1 MRSSNRQ
8 VSKLASAGI
17 AAAFIV
23 MSGIPDAVAS
33 PFNGMGGKWTGAGRV
48 TMKDGTSEPIKC
60 KATYTVKNSGSELK
74 QVLRCASDSY
84 KFNVRS
90 NIEADGNAL
99 AGEWTET
106 TYNLVGTFTGNAKG
120 SKIEGKVRG
129 SGLRVGVALL
139 TNGASQ
145 RVRILSQGTEMRE
158 VTLKLRK
165 R

>member
-1 MRSSNRQ
+1 MF
-8 VSKLASAGI
+8 SAPGV
-17 AAAFIV
+17 A
-23 MSGIPDAVAS
+23 AS
-33 PFNGMGGKWTGAGRV
+33 PFSGMGGAWTGAGRV

-60 KATYTVKNSGSELK
+60 KATYTVGNSGTELQ

-90 NIEADGNAL
+90 NIEADGDAL
-99 AGEWTET
+99 AGQWTET
-106 TYNLVGTFTGNAKG
+106 TYNLVGSFTGKAKG

-129 SGLRVGVALL
+129 SGLQVGVALL
-139 TNGASQ
+139 TQGSSQ

-158 VTLKLRK
+158 VNLNLKK